1 MQYNIR
7 SNLQALLLT
16 ESMRPA
22 LQRLHPEHDFV
33 VGGRGCDISWAPP
46 EAGFDVDRRVTPG
59 WFYVA
64 GVPLSPQGRI
74 HRSYNLWHEQV
85 PPLVVLDF
93 ARGSA
98 PTEPEHTTATDTF
111 RLHEQQVQARYYG
124 VYYMEDAS
132 LDIYRLDE
140 DAYRPLPPN
149 AQGRY
154 PMDEIGLELGHWQG
168 YYHNM
173 KFSWLRWWEVGGDM
187 QLTDDE
193 QAALERQL
201 VEQEQWRTERLAA
214 LLRSLSSDIE
224 QEE

>member
-1 MQYNIR
+1 
-7 SNLQALLLT
+7 
-16 ESMRPA
+16 
-22 LQRLHPEHDFV
+22 
-33 VGGRGCDISWAPP
+33 
-46 EAGFDVDRRVTPG
+46 
-59 WFYVA
+59 
-64 GVPLSPQGRI
+64 
-74 HRSYNLWHEQV
+74 
-85 PPLVVLDF
+85 
-93 ARGSA
+93 
-98 PTEPEHTTATDTF
+98 
-111 RLHEQQVQARYYG
+111 
-124 VYYMEDAS
+124 MEDAS